1 MEDGYYEIG
10 IATGKSESRYTVG
23 QFELSLS
30 FIISEQDV
38 PNKTITLRESIF
50 YSSLGREKQICNS
63 RNNVLQTG
71 VNANVEKHYTA
82 PIVINL
88 A

>member
-38 PNKTITLRESIF
+38 PNKTITLRES
-50 YSSLGREKQICNS
+50 SSILLLGEKNRSVTLETMYYKQ
-63 RNNVLQTG
+63 V
-71 VNANVEKHYTA
+71 
-82 PIVINL
+82 
-88 A
+88 